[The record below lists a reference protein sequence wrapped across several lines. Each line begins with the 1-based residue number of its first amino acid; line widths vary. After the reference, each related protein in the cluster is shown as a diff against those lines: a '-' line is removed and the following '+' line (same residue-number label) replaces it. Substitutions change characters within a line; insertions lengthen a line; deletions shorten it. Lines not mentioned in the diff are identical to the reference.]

1 MPLVADGAQAEDLLA
16 VMVLAAEFPLCQNQ
30 GPHQGPQ
37 EALRDQE
44 LLFSFLRASEECPSN
59 APIHNN

>member
-30 GPHQGPQ
+30 GPQ
-37 EALRDQE
+37 EALQDQE